1 MVHSFL
7 FPQYA
12 NGKGVSLFLL
22 VLRVFF
28 GVLLM
33 VHGYDKMSNF
43 AELAMV
49 FPDPAGI
56 GSHASLVLAVFA
68 EFFCSAAFIMGFLY
82 RLSMIPMIVTMFTA
96 FFLVHGGSVAG
107 GGELAFVYLAV
118 FLAMYVTGPGAYSA
132 DYLIGRFVFKEHQE
146 AVIGKDPVVAAG

>member
-33 VHGYDKMSNF
+33 VHGYEKMSNF

-49 FPDPAGI
+49 FPDPVGI
-56 GSHASLVLAVFA
+56 GSHASLILAVFA
-68 EFFCSAAFIMGFLY
+68 EFFCAAAFILGFLY

-96 FFLVHGGSVAG
+96 FFMVHGGSVAG

-118 FLAMYVTGPGAYSA
+118 FLAMYVAGPGAYSA
-132 DYLIGRFVFKEHQE
+132 DYLIGRFLIRDPAHVVTTEE
-146 AVIGKDPVVAAG
+146 EPVVLA